1 MQVKIVQ
8 FSSFSVGKGERTLE
22 ELVNRGWQ
30 IVSASGGGYFPNHI
44 VILQREGTSRY
55 AQDDVYEEGTY

>member
-30 IVSASGGGYFPNHI
+30 IVSASGGGSFPNHI
-44 VILQREGTSRY
+44 VILQREGPSRY
-55 AQDDVYEEGTY
+55 AQDDVYDEGTY